1 MFHISFNVPGELV
14 EIFERVSLAAKIFHS
29 VSGEMLLL
37 RLNWGKIILYSITK
51 ERPHAAIFKAEVSEA
66 T

>member
-37 RLNWGKIILYSITK
+37 RLNWGKINFVFYYQRK
-51 ERPHAAIFKAEVSEA
+51 AARGNFQS
-66 T
+66 